1 MSRSFKAILII
12 FVSIL
17 ILMLLTRILEPKYA
31 TNLIEGSFISEYYK
45 EEKNHEVIFI
55 GDCEVYSSFSPMEI
69 YQTSGITSY
78 VRGTP
83 QQLIWQSYY
92 ILEETLK
99 YEKPKVVVLS
109 MNCMKYDEPVS
120 EPYNRLTIDKMK
132 WSKQKIDIINAS
144 KTENENIFSYLF
156 PILRY
161 HDRWDELSGE
171 DFKYLFTSHKN
182 TYNGYMMVKDIK
194 PVENLPTKRPLI
206 EYQFSEKCYG
216 YLDNIVQL
224 CKNNDIQL
232 IIIKAPSI
240 YPYWYDEYDK
250 QLEEYAK
257 EKQITYI
264 NFLYHIEEIGLDY
277 SADTYDSGQHLNLTG
292 AEKLSKYFANY
303 LKENYELTDYR
314 NNPEV
319 NTIYNQ
325 KIEEYNKAKEN

>member
-292 AEKLSKYFANY
+292 AEKLRGRDKN
-303 LKENYELTDYR
+303 E
-314 NNPEV
+314 
-319 NTIYNQ
+319 
-325 KIEEYNKAKEN
+325 

>member
-1 MSRSFKAILII
+1 
-12 FVSIL
+12 
-17 ILMLLTRILEPKYA
+17 
-31 TNLIEGSFISEYYK
+31 
-45 EEKNHEVIFI
+45 
-55 GDCEVYSSFSPMEI
+55 
-69 YQTSGITSY
+69 
-78 VRGTP
+78 
-83 QQLIWQSYY
+83 
-92 ILEETLK
+92 
-99 YEKPKVVVLS
+99 
-109 MNCMKYDEPVS
+109 
-120 EPYNRLTIDKMK
+120 
-132 WSKQKIDIINAS
+132 
-144 KTENENIFSYLF
+144 
-156 PILRY
+156 
-161 HDRWDELSGE
+161 
-171 DFKYLFTSHKN
+171 
-182 TYNGYMMVKDIK
+182 MVKDIK